1 MGERAEVRL
10 IGLTGLPRSGK
21 DTFAAHLVENH
32 HYVRRAFATPLK
44 AAAAILL
51 GREMWE
57 MEGQHGFDRNAILP
71 EWGFSTREF
80 LQKFG
85 TECLRNQ
92 IRQDFWIE
100 HMRHELDMAYRGEYP
115 VVITDVRFD
124 NEAALVRALG
134 GNIIEIR
141 RAGLVGSNHASD
153 KGVCPDAVVNNNGTM
168 MELWEYADRYA

>member
-1 MGERAEVRL
+1 MKI

-21 DTFAAHLVENH
+21 DTFAERLVEH
-32 HYVRRAFATPLK
+32 HSYVRRAFATPLK

-57 MEGQHGFDRNAILP
+57 MEGREGFDRDAILP

-92 IRQDFWIE
+92 IRQDFWVQ
-100 HMRHELDMAYRGEYP
+100 HMRNELDMAARGDYS

-124 NEAALVRALG
+124 NEAALVRELG
-134 GNIIEIR
+134 GNVVEIR
-141 RAGLVGSNHASD
+141 RPGLVGSNHASD
-153 KGVCPDAVVNNNGTM
+153 KGVCPDAVVNNDLGIVD
-168 MELWEYADRYA
+168 LWAEADAHA

>member
-100 HMRHELDMAYRGEYP
+100 HMRHRWTWP
-115 VVITDVRFD
+115 T
-124 NEAALVRALG
+124 
-134 GNIIEIR
+134 
-141 RAGLVGSNHASD
+141 
-153 KGVCPDAVVNNNGTM
+153 AVNTP
-168 MELWEYADRYA
+168 WS